1 MVNYKLVKKIISGRN
16 DIAKASEF
24 IKHGLMYSE
33 IIGLCKSGKLMRI
46 KHGYYKLAGKDEP
59 NDEKILA
66 ALFSDGILCMDSA
79 LFYYEYSDRT
89 PLEWTLA
96 FSRDVSRSR
105 FKIDSLCIKPY
116 FVDKKYLDIGVVKNE
131 INKTMLKIYDRE
143 RVICDCFKYKNKM
156 DSEMFNK
163 AINAYVKDNDRNLGN
178 LSAYAKKMRVYKK
191 VSEVIGVL
199 A

>member
-1 MVNYKLVKKIISGRN
+1 MVNYELVKKITSECNG
-16 DIAKASEF
+16 IAKISEYV
-24 IKHGLMYSE
+24 KCGLTYSE
-33 IIGLCKSGKLMRI
+33 IIGLCNSGKLTRI
-46 KHGYYKLAGKDEP
+46 KHGYYQLTGQDEP
-59 NDEKILA
+59 NDERILA
-66 ALFSDGILCMDSA
+66 NLFSDGILCMDSA

-96 FSRDVSRSR
+96 FNRDVSRSR
-105 FKIDSLCIKPY
+105 FKIDSLYIKPY
-116 FVDKKYLDIGVVKNE
+116 FVDKKYLDIGVVQNE

-163 AINAYVKDNDRNLGN
+163 AINAYVQDDNRNLGN
-178 LSAYAKKMRVYKK
+178 LSIYAKKMRVYKK

-199 A
+199 V